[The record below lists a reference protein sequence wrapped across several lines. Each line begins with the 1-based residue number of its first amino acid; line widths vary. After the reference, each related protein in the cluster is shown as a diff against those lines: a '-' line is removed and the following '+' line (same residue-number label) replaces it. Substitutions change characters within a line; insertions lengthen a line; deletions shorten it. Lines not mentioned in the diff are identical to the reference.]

1 MANVKISELAANA
14 AVTPAT
20 DVLPMV
26 HSGATEKVTPQALVN
41 AGLLAPGPIGG
52 GTPGTITGTTV
63 TGAAIVPNG
72 STVPVNGMYLSAANV
87 LDFSTNTVRRL
98 EIDANGNIGINAA
111 APSNASL
118 QIVSNITGSTT
129 SSGLQENGVVQS
141 DVTNTAYGIRTSL
154 GTQATSFTC
163 GLLSHFTANQG
174 TFGAGST
181 VTSQVGFNVL
191 NTLTGAGTSNYGFR
205 GQLAAAAGRYNLYMD
220 GTAMNYIAGDMQ
232 FGKTIIAAGTTGA
245 QTISKTIGSVNFAA
259 AATSLVVT
267 NTLVSLS
274 SVVICQVAKND
285 TTMKSVQVVQ
295 ASGSF
300 TIYANAAATA
310 ETRVNFV
317 VFN

>member
-20 DVLPMV
+20 DVLPIV

-52 GTPGTITGTTV
+52 GTPAAIAGTTIAGTGITGTTLSTTGNV
-63 TGAAIVPNG
+63 GIGAVSLSTVNLSLTTPITGAVTAYGLYQNCLAN
-72 STVPVNGMYLSAANV
+72 SDATSA
-87 LDFSTNTVRRL
+87 
-98 EIDANGNIGINAA
+98 
-111 APSNASL
+111 
-118 QIVSNITGSTT
+118 
-129 SSGLQENGVVQS
+129 
-141 DVTNTAYGIRTSL
+141 AYGIRTNI

-163 GLLSHFTANQG
+163 ASLVHFSAAQG

-181 VTSQVGFNVL
+181 VTSQTGFNAAA
-191 NTLTGAGTSNYGFR
+191 TLVGGGTTNYGFR
-205 GQLAAAAGRYNLYMD
+205 GQIPTAAGRYNLYMD
-220 GTAMNYIAGDMQ
+220 GTAPNYLAGDLQ
-232 FGKTIIAAGTTGA
+232 LNKTITAAGTTGA
-245 QTISKTIGSVNFAA
+245 QTISKTMGSVNFAA

-267 NTLVSLS
+267 NTLVTLS

-310 ETRVNFV
+310 ETRVNFMV
-317 VFN
+317 LN